1 MLLIIGQTILGPIA
15 TVSASEVP
23 VEESTYNN
31 GHEEGTEEKIGEE
44 TPKPE
49 ESTSTD
55 ETDET
60 NIEEVDGKE
69 LGTGESGS
77 TEGEEEASDNGEDEE
92 VNKNEEPK
100 SEESVDTDQLGC
112 EEQLAGEELAECD
125 ELNADDLLMAEASEF
140 TSDEVEMDFLGL
152 EIGDLVIKNSE
163 DAQGVELKEGQQA
176 KILYAFNLDLKKPYG
191 EGSTFTFQLP
201 QSIVVF
207 DQSAL
212 SGTVSIP
219 GEPSFKYETDKS
231 GVVTVTFLD
240 ELQPGEYTLHLN
252 FSAKFGNFG
261 SEEDLDQEM
270 EIPIKG
276 SETVTLKLTFVPKT
290 SSWAM
295 SKEGTVES
303 KDGKKYINWTV
314 WTNRAGKALKDAK
327 LNDTLGDGH
336 ELVEGS
342 IKVEKYKVGLNG
354 VIEPSIDT
362 SSHNKFPI
370 QLDDGKFSYKVTYQT
385 EVTRVA
391 ENITETFTNDAS
403 LTNNGS
409 TTEKAGND
417 VSITYGTP
425 LSKSRTGGDKY
436 RANWEIH
443 YNYLGA
449 EIEAGHAEITDV
461 LEGKHEVDSASIKVY
476 EVIVDANGDEESA
489 SLLDI
494 SSYTT
499 NLSEDNKKLV
509 IDFAK
514 SASNGHVTKAFKVT
528 YDTVATEEFI
538 TGDSVVKNTVTST
551 NTNSSDKAYT
561 ATGTLPLGQGIFDKS
576 KGAIDYDN
584 KIITWKLTINAEK
597 DLKNFVITDAF
608 TLTDGESHQT
618 LLENEENKYF
628 TIEGYDGTTTET
640 DVTVNKGYT
649 LTFND
654 VIPKGSKVTITY
666 KTKFDIQLNG
676 TAYEKYGNSAT
687 AKWKGQSSEDNTVTK
702 EAEYKPGDSPTG
714 HNGYKNGSFNHI
726 TQQFTWTIAV
736 NINKQNINGATL
748 TDTLGEGHHIA
759 IPDGKTLQDQIS
771 VKQLNL
777 SSNDTGTP
785 GNELSTEKWDVTA
798 TETDDLVT
806 GFTITFKDLDDNQ
819 KNQAYIIEYHTIDS
833 DEIIGQ
839 SDGSNV
845 YKNNALFKTT
855 DKKEYPFSKEVTVS
869 HANELI
875 SKKALTNQNE
885 ETITWTVDVNKSHSH
900 LGEIR
905 LTDIPSENQLL
916 LKDTLRIREY
926 NMSKEGKIEYD
937 EWKKVAVSNVTFPSE
952 GGFELTL
959 GNLTKKGY
967 QVEYKTFFTGGNGDE
982 FSNKATINYEGTA
995 GGKQETEDSDKG
1007 NFEFNQSSGGISSD
1021 KGKVKLHKVGY
1032 NPATGEKVDLKD
1044 IVFELYNITGEYKLD
1059 EATSD
1064 ENGEFTFENIRYG
1077 KYVIKEVAAPE
1088 RYVKSADIAFTM
1100 GGNTDILLEGNQD
1113 KIVEVINVEDIP
1125 EGKMCNNYTLTVKDQ
1140 NGKPRSNVQ
1149 VKFIGE
1155 NGNTVVKRTDANGV
1169 VTPLRTELPA
1179 GKYQV
1184 VELDDNG
1191 DELDTLLEELS
1202 VIYTLDNCENSIQPG
1217 PSCEDFTIAVKDE
1230 EGSPRSNTTVTLK
1243 DKDGNEIATV
1253 TTNDQGEFT
1262 VPTTTP
1268 AGKYN
1273 LYEDKQFLGEVE
1285 IDYNGNNCGTTV
1297 TQAPVCEDFILTVR
1311 DVDGDILKDAK
1322 VIIKNKSDDSI
1333 VVEGTTDA
1341 NGEVTF
1347 KDLEPGEY
1355 EVYEEDAS
1363 TPFDRFVV
1371 DITCEAEVQPAP
1383 TCESFTIVVKDE
1395 EGNPRPNVQV
1405 TVKDAAGN
1413 VIPTYGQ
1420 STDEFGKITLP
1431 TTTKPG
1437 TYSIF
1442 EGELL
1447 FKTTIEVSYKEDCY
1461 TEVQGAPYCED
1472 FTLTVQDRSGN
1483 PRANVLI
1490 TVKDALG
1497 TTVIETETTDDGV
1510 VKILN
1515 KIEQG
1520 TYSVYEETKL
1530 VNTFTVEDEC
1540 EAIVKQQSSGG
1551 GGGGTPPTPQ
1561 TCDAFTVTVKQGGKQ
1576 LGADVELTLKSGTT
1590 GVPGKTN
1597 ANGKIVFEKDNLPKG
1612 TYTVLDK
1619 DGNEVGSVTVSY
1631 TEGECQTEIDL
1642 APKTCD
1648 AFTITVKQSGE
1659 LVEEGTEVTL
1669 KDQEGNTIETG
1680 TTNATGK
1687 IVFDKADLPAGTYTV
1702 YDEEDQAVGTITV
1715 SYTEGEC
1722 QTEIDLASKT
1732 CDAFTITVKQSG
1744 ELVEENTEVTLK
1756 DQAGSTIATG
1766 TTDANGK
1773 IEFDKT
1779 DLPAGTYTVHDEDDK
1794 AVGTITVSH
1803 TEGECQTEIDLA
1815 PKTCDAFTLTVKQS
1829 GELVEEN
1836 TEVTLKDQAGNV
1848 IATKTTD
1855 ANGTIVFA
1863 QTDLPAGLYTAF
1875 DKDGNEVGT
1884 VTVSYEEGKC
1894 QAELDLTQS
1903 PQVCTI
1909 FTLTVQNRYSNPQV
1923 GVSITI
1929 KDSEDHVITHE
1940 GKESFVTDQN
1950 GQITIG
1956 LLTSG
1961 AYKVYVDGN
1970 LLGEFTV
1977 NDTCSAIVK
1986 PRLSSGGSG
1995 GGGGGGGG
2003 GTPPTKPEEPSEP
2016 DKPGE
2021 TEEPENP
2028 ETSEPGESGTETPG
2042 SGTTDPETPG
2052 SGTTDPGTPGSESPG
2067 TSTTDPGTPG
2077 AETPSVSVP
2086 GLPGAEVAGAGEGKP
2101 RAPGSGEKAGNKL
2114 PQTGEAFPIGSIAG
2128 GLGAIALGAWLLFR
2142 RKKEAQQ

>member
-1 MLLIIGQTILGPIA
+1 MKKLSIFVLMLLIIGQTILGPIA
-15 TVSASEVP
+15 TVSASEIP
-23 VEESTYNN
+23 VEESTYND
-31 GHEEGTEEKIGEE
+31 GHEEGTEEQIGEE

-49 ESTSTD
+49 ESTLTN

-100 SEESVDTDQLGC
+100 SDESVDTDQLGC

-125 ELNADDLLMAEASEF
+125 ELNADDLLMAEALEF
-140 TSDEVEMDFLGL
+140 TPDEVKMDFLGL
-152 EIGDLVIKNSE
+152 EIGDLVIKNSD

-362 SSHNKFPI
+362 SSHGKFPI
-370 QLDDGKFSYKVTYQT
+370 PLDDGKFSYKVTYQT

-489 SLLDI
+489 FLLDI

-597 DLKNFVITDAF
+597 DLKNFIITDAF
-608 TLTDGESHQT
+608 TPTDGESHQT
-618 LLENEENKYF
+618 LLKNEENKYF

-640 DVTVNKGYT
+640 DVTANKGYT

-654 VIPKGSKVTITY
+654 VIPEGSKVTITY

-736 NINKQNINGATL
+736 NINKQNINDATL
-748 TDTLGEGHHIA
+748 TDTLGGGHHIA

-785 GNELSTEKWDVTA
+785 GNELPTEKWDVTA
-798 TETDDLVT
+798 TETDGLVT

-875 SKKALTNQNE
+875 SKNALTNQNE

-937 EWKKVAVSNVTFPSE
+937 EWKKVDASNVTFPPE

-959 GNLTKKGY
+959 GDLTKKGY

-995 GGKQETEDSDKG
+995 GEKQETEDSNKG

-1155 NGNTVVKRTDANGV
+1155 NGNMVVKRTDANGV
-1169 VTPLRTELPA
+1169 VTPSRTELPA

-1184 VELDDNG
+1184 VELGDNG

-1230 EGSPRSNTTVTLK
+1230 EGIPRSNTTVTLK
-1243 DKDGNEIATV
+1243 DKDSNEIATV

-1311 DVDGDILKDAK
+1311 DVDGDILKDVK
-1322 VIIKNKSDDSI
+1322 VIIKNKSDDSV
-1333 VVEGTTDA
+1333 VVEGITDA

-1383 TCESFTIVVKDE
+1383 TCKSFTIVVKDE

-1420 STDEFGKITLP
+1420 STDEYGKITLP

-1437 TYSIF
+1437 TYSIY

-1447 FKTTIEVSYKEDCY
+1447 FKTPIEVSYKEDCY

-1520 TYSVYEETKL
+1520 TYSVYEGTRL
-1530 VNTFTVEDEC
+1530 VNSFTVEDEC

-1551 GGGGTPPTPQ
+1551 GGTPPTPQ
-1561 TCDAFTVTVKQGGKQ
+1561 TCDIFTVTVKQEGVEV
-1576 LGADVELTLKSGTT
+1576 GADVELTLKSGATE
-1590 GVPGKTN
+1590 VPGKTN
-1597 ANGKIVFEKDNLPKG
+1597 ANGKIVFAKDNLSEG

-1619 DGNEVGSVTVSY
+1619 DGNEVGSLTVT
-1631 TEGECQTEIDL
+1631 
-1642 APKTCD
+1642 
-1648 AFTITVKQSGE
+1648 
-1659 LVEEGTEVTL
+1659 
-1669 KDQEGNTIETG
+1669 
-1680 TTNATGK
+1680 
-1687 IVFDKADLPAGTYTV
+1687 
-1702 YDEEDQAVGTITV
+1702 
-1715 SYTEGEC
+1715 YTEGEC

-1732 CDAFTITVKQSG
+1732 CDAFTLTVKQSG
-1744 ELVEENTEVTLK
+1744 ELVEENTKVTLK
-1756 DQAGSTIATG
+1756 DQAGNTIATG

-1773 IEFDKT
+1773 LVFEQA
-1779 DLPAGTYTVHDEDDK
+1779 DLPAGTYTVYDENDQSI
-1794 AVGTITVSH
+1794 GTVKVSY
-1803 TEGECQTEIDLA
+1803 TEGECQAEIDLA
-1815 PKTCDAFTLTVKQS
+1815 PKTCDAFTLTVKHS
-1829 GELVEEN
+1829 GELVEAA
-1836 TEVTLKDQAGNV
+1836 TEVTLKDQEGNT
-1848 IATKTTD
+1848 IATGTTNVD
-1855 ANGTIVFA
+1855 GKLVFEQA
-1863 QTDLPAGLYTAF
+1863 DLPAGTYTAY
-1875 DKDGNEVGT
+1875 DKDGQKVGT
-1884 VTVSYEEGKC
+1884 VAVSYEEGKC
-1894 QAELDLTQS
+1894 QAELDLTPNQ
-1903 PQVCTI
+1903 QVCTV
-1909 FTLTVQNRYSNPQV
+1909 FTLTVQNRNSNPQV

-1929 KDSEDHVITHE
+1929 KDSADHVITHE

-1986 PRLSSGGSG
+1986 PRSSGG

-2042 SGTTDPETPG
+2042 SGTTDPGTPGTETPG
-2052 SGTTDPGTPGSESPG
+2052 SGTTDPGTPGTETPG

-2077 AETPSVSVP
+2077 AETPSVSEP

-2101 RAPGSGEKAGNKL
+2101 RAPGAGEKAGNKL

-2142 RKKEAQQ
+2142 RKREAQQ